1 MVINS
6 PLNVVIIEPWEKH
19 ELENIWG
26 FDWTI
31 GSFIK
36 SIPEEVALAA
46 NTIDGCERFKPG
58 ENIFITRDVVE
69 LFTERELD
77 ALIAHELGHHSYSDV
92 LKGDLGVVP
101 NVGGLVDSM
110 ELEHAAD
117 DWAVKFTSKE
127 AVIGMLKRLGNYL
140 LTQKG
145 ISELPNINKYIIPR
159 IERLEK
165 F

>member
-1 MVINS
+1 MTVKS
-6 PLNVVIIEPWEKH
+6 PLNVVIIEPWERH

-36 SIPEEVALAA
+36 SIPEDVALTA
-46 NTIDGCERFKPG
+46 NTIDGHERFKPG
-58 ENIFITRDVVE
+58 ENIFITRDIVE
-69 LFTERELD
+69 LFTEREID
-77 ALIAHELGHHSYSDV
+77 ALIAHELGHHYNCDI
-92 LKGDLGVVP
+92 LKGDLGVIP

-127 AVIGMLKRLGNYL
+127 AVIGMLKRLANYL
-140 LTQKG
+140 ITHKG
-145 ISELPNINKYIIPR
+145 ISEMSNISKYILPR
-159 IERLEK
+159 IERLESC
-165 F
+165 